1 MTCADAETG
10 SKITAHSR
18 FTDDIAHD
26 HAPRLRSKA
35 SLTALRLKST
45 SLGVYCHPITYVAL
59 PAPAVPAPDHLIL
72 PTVVHGQD
80 DSAPTA
86 ISYDVIRQGTVPDY
100 RNFLGN
106 PTLLVKEPMGTAEDS
121 SATAYLYQVLNPV
134 AVTTV
139 VDASRTVIASA
150 SGWIEHF
157 ENNLSVACGLVN
169 ATFGECLN
177 INGTNTVTSNHGAP
191 TPQRFRLAAAD
202 LASSTSSPSSSTS
215 QSNVKHG
222 PSTTVVAGAVV
233 GSLALLLVLGLCIV
247 LLRRR
252 RQQFEHTFGARGYD
266 PESGDNSNIAGKHH
280 PFAVFAAGPQ
290 VELALPA
297 QRHRRD
303 ESWGRQSE
311 RTSELPTSDLVRILV
326 QRIQDEREGAE
337 APPAY
342 LATPR
347 FP

>member
-1 MTCADAETG
+1 M
-10 SKITAHSR
+10 R
-18 FTDDIAHD
+18 
-26 HAPRLRSKA
+26 
-35 SLTALRLKST
+35 
-45 SLGVYCHPITYVAL
+45 
-59 PAPAVPAPDHLIL
+59 
-72 PTVVHGQD
+72 
-80 DSAPTA
+80 
-86 ISYDVIRQGTVPDY
+86 
-100 RNFLGN
+100 
-106 PTLLVKEPMGTAEDS
+106 TAEDG

-134 AVTTV
+134 TVTTV
-139 VDASRTVIASA
+139 VNGAFTTKTSASLASRTVIASA

-157 ENNLSVACGLVN
+157 EDNSSIACGLVN

-191 TPQRFRLAAAD
+191 TPQRFLV
-202 LASSTSSPSSSTS
+202 STSSPSSTTTS

-222 PSTTVVAGAVV
+222 PSTAVVAGAVV
-233 GSLALLLVLGLCIV
+233 GSLALLLVLGLCIGL

-266 PESGDNSNIAGKHH
+266 PESGAGKHV
-280 PFAVFAAGPQ
+280 PFAVFTARPQ

-297 QRHRRD
+297 QRHKRD
-303 ESWGRQSE
+303 ENWGRQSE

-342 LATPR
+342 PATPR